1 MRLDFGGKLRRFRK
15 QMGLTQQQFAG
26 KTGLSVNSVRR
37 YESGEWEPP
46 VAVVG
51 QIAGAFQME
60 PTRLFAEMLAAED
73 REGRMQ
79 DTIQFFEKLAYKAER
94 SLSAALFRG
103 DRDAAENIRK
113 KIIHYRRAL
122 AALDPA
128 RDGRDCTNC
137 RFLAAEDTASGKRY
151 CTHTIDG
158 PYACSHWKEADSDAG
173 VH

>member
-1 MRLDFGGKLRRFRK
+1 M
-15 QMGLTQQQFAG
+15 TQ
-26 KTGLSVNSVRR
+26 
-37 YESGEWEPP
+37 
-46 VAVVG
+46 
-51 QIAGAFQME
+51 
-60 PTRLFAEMLAAED
+60 
-73 REGRMQ
+73 Q

-113 KIIHYRRAL
+113 KIIHYRRVL